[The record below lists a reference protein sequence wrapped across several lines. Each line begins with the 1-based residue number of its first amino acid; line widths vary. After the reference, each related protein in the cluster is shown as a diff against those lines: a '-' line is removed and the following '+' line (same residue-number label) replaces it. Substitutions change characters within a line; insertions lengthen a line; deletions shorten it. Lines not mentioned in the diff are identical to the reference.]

1 MKVIYKGFGT
11 YSEISQ
17 QNSIRWVILK
27 KDGDNFVSQ
36 SSVLKCKDFFN
47 DWVYTR
53 KTGKPMS
60 IYGFDTG
67 KMTDVDPNKAG
78 FLLVYNL
85 TIQFKDN
92 LHILN
97 TWLEE
102 QGTPGIFILEDY
114 ILEELPGDFKS
125 MIIEIPPYF
134 LENTYR
140 ISLLSL
146 LIRLMNVDTQFTS
159 WNEVVSFK
167 YNTQDQSL
175 FDRVIKLNLWFNYHP
190 KVKNYIYY
198 AGPEYNSKGTF
209 QSIFIHNNGV
219 VNWGTFLGE
228 HHEM

>member
-1 MKVIYKGFGT
+1 MKVIYKGFGN
-11 YSEISQ
+11 YSEILQ

-36 SSVLKCKDFFN
+36 SSALKCKDFFN

-60 IYGFDTG
+60 IYSFDTG
-67 KMTDVDPNKAG
+67 KMTDIDPSKAG

-85 TIQFKDN
+85 TTEFKHN

-146 LIRLMNVDTQFTS
+146 LIRLMNVKNTFNSWESILNFT
-159 WNEVVSFK
+159 
-167 YNTQDQSL
+167 YNTQDQFL
-175 FDRVIKLNLWFNYHP
+175 FDVAKTSKLWFQPHP
-190 KVKNYIYY
+190 KIEKYIWY
-198 AGPEYNSKGTF
+198 AGEEYNSEKHFNPTY
-209 QSIFIHNNGV
+209 IHNNGIF
-219 VNWGTFLGE
+219 NWNNFLGE
-228 HHEM
+228 NHEM